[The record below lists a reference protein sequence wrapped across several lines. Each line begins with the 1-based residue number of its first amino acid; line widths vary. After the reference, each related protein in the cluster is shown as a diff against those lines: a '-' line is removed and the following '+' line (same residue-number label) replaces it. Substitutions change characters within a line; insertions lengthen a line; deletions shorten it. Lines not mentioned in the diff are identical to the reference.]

1 MNDACDY
8 LSICLRR
15 IENAFRVYYDY
26 LYCIVYRVCLFL
38 LVVQQQQHTTNQ
50 VARSESDQQA
60 NIQIIAEE
68 EEGDKVTV
76 VHHRRDARDSRKGG
90 EVKTK
95 DKYIVSL
102 DSMIR

>member
-76 VHHRRDARDSRKGG
+76 VHHRRDARERGVKLRRK
-90 EVKTK
+90 
-95 DKYIVSL
+95 IN
-102 DSMIR
+102 I

>member
-68 EEGDKVTV
+68 EGDKVVTPPT
-76 VHHRRDARDSRKGG
+76 RRSRKGG